1 VRSADGKRE
10 IRLKNTN
17 ALLRYTGV
25 IGLKTGYTPK
35 AGRCLA
41 ALAERDG
48 VRVLLVI
55 LDGSD
60 RWWDAAA
67 MIERAFAYR

>member
-1 VRSADGKRE
+1 MARE
-10 IRLKNTN
+10 RGDPTQAHAYFKQSLLLSRQIGN
-17 ALLRYTGV
+17 ARF
-25 IGLKTGYTPK
+25 

-67 MIERAFAYR
+67 MIERAFSWR